1 MCHLRMCRS
10 NVQERLE
17 LELGLKRE
25 GLRWLCFALLCTCY
39 MVAYYISTGPHY
51 RGEAR
56 WYITN
61 TVELDQ
67 LKGVSSPRSLYHAIM
82 GVTHG
87 VRDMTPYSS
96 EFVEDPLSI
105 VSRASKS

>member
-1 MCHLRMCRS
+1 
-10 NVQERLE
+10 
-17 LELGLKRE
+17 
-25 GLRWLCFALLCTCY
+25 
-39 MVAYYISTGPHY
+39 MVAYYTATAPHH

-56 WYITN
+56 WYVTQ

-87 VRDMTPYSS
+87 VRDMTPLSS
-96 EFVEDPLSI
+96 EFVEDPLTI
-105 VSRASKS
+105 VRSPECVQIMMVLDSSQQCC